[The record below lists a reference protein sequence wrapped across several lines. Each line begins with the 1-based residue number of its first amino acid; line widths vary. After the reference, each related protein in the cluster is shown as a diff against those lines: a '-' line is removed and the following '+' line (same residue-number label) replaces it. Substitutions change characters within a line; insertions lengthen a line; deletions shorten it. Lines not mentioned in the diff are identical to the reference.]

1 MDMTPDL
8 LQRSRP
14 TALPPSVGIGLK
26 PQHYEALLDPDSPSG
41 KPAWVEVHPQNYFGA
56 PDSWGGGPPH
66 RWLTAIAELYPL
78 SFHSVGLSLGSAD
91 GLNRHDLDRLA
102 ILCDRYDPAS
112 VSDHLSF
119 SGNAHNRFADLLP
132 VPYTKA
138 SLDHFSGEIGKVQD
152 RLKRQILIENPSR
165 YLAYRGDEMSEVEFI
180 ERLVSKSGCGLLF
193 DINNVEVSA
202 TNLGFSAQA
211 YVDAIDPDWVGEI
224 HLAGHAVEQHG
235 SGPLLIDDHGS
246 RVTDAT
252 WSLYRRFIEC
262 AGAKPTLIEW
272 DTDVPDYVV
281 LMTEAGKAAHILN
294 PPRHGEVAARRADG
308 GGPTPCAT
316 PKAPSTTELCSAVP
330 LPVPGRN

>member
-14 TALPPSVGIGLK
+14 TALPPSVGMGLK
-26 PQHYEALLDPDSPSG
+26 PQHFEALLDPDSPSG
-41 KPAWVEVHPQNYFGA
+41 KPAWVEVHPQNYFG
-56 PDSWGGGPPH
+56 DGGPPH
-66 RWLTAIAELYPL
+66 RWLTAISELYPL

-91 GLNRHDLDRLA
+91 RLNGHDLDRLA
-102 ILCDRYDPAS
+102 LLCERYQAAS

-132 VPYTKA
+132 VPYTQA
-138 SLDHFSGEIGKVQD
+138 SLDHFAAEIDKVQG
-152 RLKRQILIENPSR
+152 RLKRHILVENPSR
-165 YLAYRGDEMSEVEFI
+165 YLAYQGDEMSEVEFI
-180 ERLVSKSGCGLLF
+180 ERLISKSGCGLLF

-224 HLAGHAVEQHG
+224 HLAGHAVEHHD

-246 RVTDAT
+246 HVTEAT
-252 WSLYRRFIEC
+252 WRLYRRFIDR

-272 DTDVPDYVV
+272 DTDIPDYAV
-281 LMTEAGKAAHILN
+281 LMAEVGKAQMVIDEACHALV
-294 PPRHGEVAARRADG
+294 G
-308 GGPTPCAT
+308 
-316 PKAPSTTELCSAVP
+316 
-330 LPVPGRN
+330 